1 MHPFASHIAFEVLGA
16 ASLKLSQGFSRLAPS
31 LLIMVGYGTS
41 FYWLVLQ
48 LKQGAPIGIIYAI
61 WSGLGTVAVVLIGW
75 MVWQE
80 KLSIPA
86 IIGVALVIIGVALI
100 NLTTASAH

>member
-1 MHPFASHIAFEVLGA
+1 
-16 ASLKLSQGFSRLAPS
+16 
-31 LLIMVGYGTS
+31 
-41 FYWLVLQ
+41 
-48 LKQGAPIGIIYAI
+48 
-61 WSGLGTVAVVLIGW
+61 VAVVLIGW
-75 MVWQE
+75 VVWQE